1 MESNKD
7 KAIKSIGLAERK
19 ISENDYVGA
28 KKLVDK
34 AQNLY
39 PKLDGLKQMLM
50 MIDVYIS
57 ASNKINRKGEADW
70 YGVLGVDH
78 SANDEAIKKQY
89 KKLALL
95 LHPDKNKFTGAT
107 EAFKLIS
114 EAWCLLSDKAQRFAY
129 DLKRKSEDKKSRMQ
143 QEQPTRNETDFSWY
157 KPKHEYE
164 YESESDPETEP
175 DHDFTWNKA
184 QYKRETG
191 FSWSHVKSTS
201 PFWTKCDRCNTYCQF
216 ESDSAYLNETLSC
229 PNCRQDFVVT
239 EIELE
244 VIGGRRVIRFNKTRT
259 DTSSSSSGT
268 SASDSATLQKKE

>member
-7 KAIKSIGLAERK
+7 KAIKSIGIAERK

-28 KKLVDK
+28 KKFVIK

-39 PKLDGLKQMLM
+39 PKLDGLKQVSM

-70 YGVLGVDH
+70 YGVLGVDPL
-78 SANDEAIKKQY
+78 ANDEAIKKQY

-114 EAWCLLSDKAQRFAY
+114 EAWCRLSDKSQRFSY
-129 DLKRKSEDKKSRMQ
+129 DLKRKSKDIENGMQ
-143 QEQPTRNETDFSWY
+143 QKQPKRHKTDFSW
-157 KPKHEYE
+157 KQPKHEE
-164 YESESDPETEP
+164 SESESDPETKTEP
-175 DHDFTWNKA
+175 GFTWKKA
-184 QYKRETG
+184 
-191 FSWSHVKSTS
+191 ST
-201 PFWTKCDRCNTYCQF
+201 FWTKCDRCNTYCQF

-229 PNCRQDFVVT
+229 PNCRHDFVVT

-244 VIGGRRVIRFNKTRT
+244 VIGGRRVIRFNKSRT
-259 DTSSSSSGT
+259 GASSSGT

>member
-7 KAIKSIGLAERK
+7 KAIKLIGIAERK

-28 KKLVDK
+28 KKFVDK

-39 PKLDGLKQMLM
+39 PKLDGLKQVSM

-57 ASNKINRKGEADW
+57 ASDKINRKGEADW
-70 YGVLGVDH
+70 YGVLGVDPL
-78 SANDEAIKKQY
+78 ANDEAIKKQY
-89 KKLALL
+89 KVQALL

-114 EAWCLLSDKAQRFAY
+114 EAWCVLSDKAQRFSY
-129 DLKRKSEDKKSRMQ
+129 DLKRKSKDISSGMQ
-143 QEQPTRNETDFSWY
+143 QKEPKRHKTDFSW
-157 KPKHEYE
+157 KQPKHEYE

-175 DHDFTWNKA
+175 DFTWKKA
-184 QYKRETG
+184 QYKRERD
-191 FSWSHVKSTS
+191 FSWRHVKATST
-201 PFWTKCDRCNTYCQF
+201 FWTKCDRCNTYCQF
-216 ESDSAYLNETLSC
+216 ESNSAYLNEILSC

-244 VIGGRRVIRFNKTRT
+244 VIGGRRVIRFNKSRT
-259 DTSSSSSGT
+259 DGSSSST
-268 SASDSATLQKKE
+268 SASDSASLQKKE

>member
-7 KAIKSIGLAERK
+7 KAIKSIGVAEKK

-28 KKLVDK
+28 KKFVNK
-34 AQNLY
+34 AENLY
-39 PKLDGLKQMLM
+39 PKLDGLKQVSM

-57 ASNKINRKGEADW
+57 ASDKINTKGEADW
-70 YGVLGVDH
+70 YGVLGVDP
-78 SANDEAIKKQY
+78 SVTDEDLKRQY

-114 EAWCLLSDKAQRFAY
+114 EGWCLLSDKAQRFSY
-129 DLKRKSEDKKSRMQ
+129 DLKRKSTDTQSGVYQKEPKRHK
-143 QEQPTRNETDFSWY
+143 PDFSGN
-157 KPKHEYE
+157 KPKHDYDYD

-175 DHDFTWNKA
+175 EPGFTWNKA
-184 QYKRETG
+184 QYKREPD
-191 FSWSHVKSTS
+191 FSWNYVKAST
-201 PFWTKCDRCNTYCQF
+201 FWTKCDRCNTYCQF

-244 VIGGRRVIRFNKTRT
+244 EIGGRRVIRFNKSRT
-259 DTSSSSSGT
+259 DTSSSSST
-268 SASDSATLQKKE
+268 SAFDSTTLQKKE